1 MNARR
6 KFNLDPDSP
15 EVATVEDIEPMDD
28 DMSDLEYLSL
38 AAAVADES
46 CDSLMHEMMG
56 GFEELNFE
64 ADK

>member
-6 KFNLDPDSP
+6 KFKMNPNSP
-15 EVATVEDIEPMDD
+15 EVATVEDIEPADD

-38 AAAVADES
+38 AAAVADEA

-56 GFEELNFE
+56 GFEELDFE
-64 ADK
+64 K